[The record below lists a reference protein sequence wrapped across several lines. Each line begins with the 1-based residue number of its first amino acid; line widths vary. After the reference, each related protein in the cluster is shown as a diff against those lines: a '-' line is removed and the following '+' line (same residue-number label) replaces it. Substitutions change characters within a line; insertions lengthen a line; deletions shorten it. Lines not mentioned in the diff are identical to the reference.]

1 MFLGELY
8 IIRVNICTIKHN
20 SAKIQLKM
28 DHMYILMSYTIGKIF
43 QKVPPQVW
51 SRQKPSKAVKNRRKA
66 VKSQR
71 KPSDGFLREV
81 TAFDDSTPGKKF
93 FAVSFMTNHLILE
106 FEIFF
111 TDIKITRDHMAK
123 WPRIN
128 PCHLVYS
135 STMLSVFIPIN
146 NL

>member
-1 MFLGELY
+1 MVFLQIGICYKSQIFFDQFL
-8 IIRVNICTIKHN
+8 IR
-20 SAKIQLKM
+20 S
-28 DHMYILMSYTIGKIF
+28 
-43 QKVPPQVW
+43 PPQVW

-106 FEIFF
+106 FEFFF
-111 TDIKITRDHMAK
+111 TNIKITRDHMAK

-128 PCHLVYS
+128 PCHLAYS